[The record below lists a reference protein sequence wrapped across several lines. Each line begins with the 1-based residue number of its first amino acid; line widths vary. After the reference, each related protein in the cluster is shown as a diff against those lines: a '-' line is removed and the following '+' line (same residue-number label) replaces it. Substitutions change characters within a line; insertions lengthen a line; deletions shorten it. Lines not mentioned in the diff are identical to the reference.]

1 MALTLNDAYAGAQQ
15 TQYNPQPTGFYAS
28 TQIAATD
35 AGATIMD
42 NEMDE
47 DFDSLCTVIANKAL
61 TPTGSANVY
70 DAAIH
75 VDGTLV
81 TVLNDCDGTQPV
93 DVIVPKGTYLKVIMS
108 NQTNTAS
115 TDCQAYVI
123 IRPLQGSSSV

>member
-15 TQYNPQPTGFYAS
+15 TQYNPQPTGFFLS
-28 TQIAATD
+28 TQVPATD

-115 TDCQAYVI
+115 TDCQTYVI
-123 IRPLQGSSSV
+123 IRPLQGSSSI